1 MNAFLQFLLE
11 NIGNIIVVIVVVTL
25 GIIMFKKDKKT
36 LYKILLVLVTEV
48 EKKIEGDKKGREKLE
63 LVATKAYNYLPSI
76 LRWFIS
82 KELLKDWIEEALIQA
97 KIYWA
102 EYPDI
107 LNQCVSDDVI
117 LLIDKK

>member
-25 GIIMFKKDKKT
+25 GIIMFRKDKKT

-63 LVATKAYNYLPSI
+63 LVATKAY
-76 LRWFIS
+76 
-82 KELLKDWIEEALIQA
+82 
-97 KIYWA
+97 KIGRA
-102 EYPDI
+102 SCRER
-107 LNQCVSDDVI
+107 V
-117 LLIDKK
+117 